1 MVWLNIINS
10 KDGRDFPRP
19 IFMPIGIVEYI
30 LVSYMDIYSVSARFR
45 KFYNLGDILFCAY
58 RYRFDVNIYEMDSR

>member
-19 IFMPIGIVEYI
+19 IFMPIGIVEHI
-30 LVSYMDIYSVSARFR
+30 LVSYMDIYIYSDSARFI
-45 KFYNLGDILFCAY
+45 KFYNLGDILFCSY
-58 RYRFDVNIYEMDSR
+58 SYRFDVKYL